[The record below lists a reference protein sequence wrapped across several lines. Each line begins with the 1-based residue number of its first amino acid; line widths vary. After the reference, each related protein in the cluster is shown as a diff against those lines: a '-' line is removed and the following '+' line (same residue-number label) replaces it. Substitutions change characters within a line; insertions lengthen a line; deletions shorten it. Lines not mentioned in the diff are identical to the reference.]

1 MMSQI
6 ALKFSALTRY
16 AGRHGNAMA
25 LAAVLGLSAAMVA
38 PVHADGTKIGFVSTE
53 RILRDSKPAK
63 AAQAKIEA
71 EFKDRDAKLKKMAA
85 DLLAQD
91 KKPDKD
97 APVHSQYERTQ
108 KRKHAG

>member
-25 LAAVLGLSAAMVA
+25 LAAVLGLSVAMVA

-63 AAQAKIEA
+63 AAQAQNED
-71 EFKDRDAKLKKMAA
+71 EFKARDAKLKKMAA
-85 DLLAQD
+85 DLRAQAQ
-91 KKPDKD
+91 KLDKD
-97 APVHSQYERTQ
+97 DPVLSPSARQPRDPHT
-108 KRKHAG
+108 